1 MWNLKRMANQ
11 LEVRTYELVSV
22 FPLRLT
28 RGLRIFK
35 TSSYLVSYKMDL
47 ISELP
52 EALLLRILSLLPA
65 QDVASTMLLSKRWRF
80 LFTSVPR
87 LEYDDNYHSI
97 EYGRFSRFVD
107 RFLFLHEAPAIVI
120 ETLHFKLGKN
130 CGAEDIRVC
139 IRAADKCCVRE
150 LIFEIDGGLASS
162 ESPPIVLPSSLYAGC
177 RMLVTLK
184 LSKVI
189 LEDVSSS
196 ISFPS
201 LKTLSLL
208 SVEYPGD
215 EFVSRLLSSCHVLE
229 VLHVEQ
235 CPSDNVTVFTVR
247 VPSLKSLVLH
257 ALDDDDDDD
266 DDDDGFVIDT
276 PSLEWLDIVDHREG
290 FCIIE
295 NGMPKIMTARL
306 DVIYSHSGET
316 MRSITSVKRLDLCLL
331 TSENEYPSGSVFSC
345 LVHLKICTCD
355 TEWMSLLMCMLRHSP
370 NLKSLRLEECHLVE
384 TSDPRPCWSEPN
396 SVPECL
402 LSSLEAF
409 EWVHYEGTEEEK
421 KLVAFILRSARCL
434 KKVTI
439 CSSSTK
445 ICCCCCWFLAKKK
458 RFVVGFFCFFFAFLP
473 LFFLKHSFTPSFVFP
488 IKGTFYKMCWV
499 EKL

>member
-1 MWNLKRMANQ
+1 
-11 LEVRTYELVSV
+11 
-22 FPLRLT
+22 
-28 RGLRIFK
+28 
-35 TSSYLVSYKMDL
+35 MDL

-247 VPSLKSLVLH
+247 VPSLKN
-257 ALDDDDDDD
+257 
-266 DDDDGFVIDT
+266 T

-331 TSENEYPSGSVFSC
+331 TSEV
-345 LVHLKICTCD
+345 LVLHL
-355 TEWMSLLMCMLRHSP
+355 HA
-370 NLKSLRLEECHLVE
+370 V
-384 TSDPRPCWSEPN
+384 
-396 SVPECL
+396 
-402 LSSLEAF
+402 
-409 EWVHYEGTEEEK
+409 
-421 KLVAFILRSARCL
+421 
-434 KKVTI
+434 
-439 CSSSTK
+439 
-445 ICCCCCWFLAKKK
+445 CCA
-458 RFVVGFFCFFFAFLP
+458 
-473 LFFLKHSFTPSFVFP
+473 
-488 IKGTFYKMCWV
+488 
-499 EKL
+499 